1 MEFVLILALGIW
13 VFITHMELRRI
24 DRTLKEIKHE
34 IDNTKSITR
43 QILKG

>member
-1 MEFVLILALGIW
+1 MEFVLIFVLAVW
-13 VFITHMELRRI
+13 VFIIHRELKRI
-24 DRTLKEIKHE
+24 NKTLKEIKHE